1 MTPDQLR
8 HLDKRHLWHPFTQM
22 QAWTA
27 DEHDPLIIA
36 SGSGAVLRDID
47 GNEYIDGNASIWTN
61 VHGHNHPDLNQAI
74 QYQLGQIAHCSALGT
89 TNEPAI
95 RLAAELV
102 GLFPPDTLTRVF
114 FTDDGS
120 TAVECAC
127 KMALQYRQQTDQAE
141 RTRFLAFD
149 HAYHGDTAGAASLGG
164 IAAFQGSFAKNG
176 FTVDH
181 VSDVDQLDSL
191 PDDLIKTL
199 TAVCIEPL
207 IQGAAGMQT
216 WPAGSLKKLSDWC
229 RRHDIFLILDE
240 VMTGFG
246 RTGTMFACEQEGV
259 TPDFI
264 ALAKG
269 LSGGY
274 LPIAATLT
282 NERVYQAFLGE
293 TGQLKTF
300 FYGHSY
306 SANPLGCAVALAN
319 LSIFKKEKT
328 LQQLPAKIE
337 HLRRQ
342 IDQQLGDHPHVAGI
356 RQCGMIVGIDITD
369 TNGTAFPWQQETGQ
383 RICHMARHHGL
394 LTRPVRD
401 TLVLMPPLCIT
412 IEQLNC
418 AVDALRRSID
428 SVCES

>member
-1 MTPDQLR
+1 VTPDELR
-8 HLDKRHLWHPFTQM
+8 HLDKQHLWHPFTQM
-22 QAWTA
+22 QAWTSP
-27 DEHDPLIIA
+27 DHDPLIIT
-36 SGSGAVLRDID
+36 SGEGAVLRDID
-47 GNEYIDGNASIWTN
+47 GNDYVDGNASIWTN
-61 VHGHNHPDLNQAI
+61 VHGHNHPDLNEAI

-95 RLAAELV
+95 RLAAKLV
-102 GLFPPDTLTRVF
+102 ALFPTDTLTRVF

-127 KMALQYRQQTDQAE
+127 KMALQYRQQSGETA

-149 HAYHGDTAGAASLGG
+149 QAYHGDTAGAASLGG
-164 IAAFQGSFAKNG
+164 IAAFQGSCAKMGFA
-176 FTVDH
+176 VDH
-181 VSDVDQLDSL
+181 ISSVDQLDSL
-191 PDDLIKTL
+191 PDDLIKQL

-207 IQGAAGMQT
+207 IQGAAGMKI
-216 WPAGSLKKLSDWC
+216 WPAGSLKKLSNWC
-229 RRHDIFLILDE
+229 RKHDIFLILDE

-282 NERVYQAFLGE
+282 SERVYGAFLGE
-293 TGQLKTF
+293 TEQLKTF

-306 SANPLGCAVALAN
+306 SANPLGCAAALAN
-319 LSIFKKEKT
+319 LSIFEKANT
-328 LQQLPAKIE
+328 LDHLPRKVEFLRDEVDRQLA
-337 HLRRQ
+337 
-342 IDQQLGDHPHVAGI
+342 GHPNVADV
-356 RQCGMIVGIDITD
+356 RQCGMIVGIDIVD
-369 TNGTAFPWQQETGQ
+369 ADGSAFPWHHETGH
-383 RICHMARHHGL
+383 RICRAARRYGL

-412 IEQLNC
+412 TEQLSH
-418 AVDALRRSID
+418 AVHALRRAID

>member
-1 MTPDQLR
+1 
-8 HLDKRHLWHPFTQM
+8 M

-27 DEHDPLIIA
+27 DDHDPLIIA
-36 SGSGAVLRDID
+36 SGNGAVLHDID

-102 GLFPPDTLTRVF
+102 GLFPADTLTRVF

-120 TAVECAC
+120 TAIECAC
-127 KMALQYRQQTDQAE
+127 KMALQYRQQVGEAE

-149 HAYHGDTAGAASLGG
+149 QAYHGDTAGAASLGG
-164 IAAFQGSFAKNG
+164 IAAFQGSFAKSG
-176 FTVDH
+176 FAVDH
-181 VSDVDQLDSL
+181 ISDVNQLDCL
-191 PDDLIKTL
+191 PDDLIKSL

-207 IQGAAGMQT
+207 IQGAAGMKT

-229 RRHDIFLILDE
+229 RQHDIFLILDE

-282 NERVYQAFLGE
+282 SERVYEAFLGE
-293 TGQLKTF
+293 TEQLKTF

-306 SANPLGCAVALAN
+306 SANPLGCAAALAN

-328 LQQLPAKIE
+328 LELLPAKIE
-337 HLRRQ
+337 HLRRE
-342 IDQQLGDHPHVAGI
+342 IDQRFADHPNVAEV
-356 RQCGMIVGIDITD
+356 RQCGLIVGIDIAD
-369 TNGTAFPWQQETGQ
+369 ADGTAFPWHHETGH
-383 RICHMARHHGL
+383 RICLVARQFGL

-401 TLVLMPPLCIT
+401 TLILMPPLCIT
-412 IEQLNC
+412 TEQLSH
-418 AVDALRRSID
+418 AVDALRRASD